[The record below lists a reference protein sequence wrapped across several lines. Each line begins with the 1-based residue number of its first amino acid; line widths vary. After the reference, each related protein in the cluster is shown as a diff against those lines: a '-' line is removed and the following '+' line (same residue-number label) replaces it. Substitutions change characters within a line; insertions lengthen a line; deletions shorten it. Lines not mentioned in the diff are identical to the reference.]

1 MLAIQLGMP
10 LRIDDIDI
18 YAELPLPFDDE
29 DLPVY
34 FENKLDGHTAYA
46 HARLHWAHSLV
57 SGKAIVEASLK
68 PGMYFIV
75 EPSALTD

>member
-18 YAELPLPFDDE
+18 DAELPLPFDDE

-34 FENKLDGHTAYA
+34 FENKLDGHAAYA

-57 SGKAIVEASLK
+57 SDKAIVEASLK